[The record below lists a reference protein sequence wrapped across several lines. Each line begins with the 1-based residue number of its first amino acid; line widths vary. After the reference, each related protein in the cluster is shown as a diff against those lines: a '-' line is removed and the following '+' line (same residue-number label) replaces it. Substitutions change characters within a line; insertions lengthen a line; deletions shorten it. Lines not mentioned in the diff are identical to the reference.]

1 MNVLDLIIGIILLI
15 FAVAGLRKGL
25 IIEAFYLASF
35 IVGIFGA
42 MYFSDIVASWLSG
55 FVDAALDYLTVIAF
69 IITFVLFVVLTRF
82 LGRLV
87 SDFVSAIYLGFFD
100 KLGGFLFGILKG
112 GLILSVIIL
121 IMNIFGLSNLIGTQT
136 KKGSFL
142 YPHIEN
148 VANILYKNH
157 EVVRDSMKR
166 SVVADNNIVKFE
178 DCNVI

>member
-1 MNVLDLIIGIILLI
+1 MNVLDLIIGIILIL
-15 FAVAGLRKGL
+15 FAIVGLRKGL

-42 MYFSDIVASWLSG
+42 MYFSDWVASWLSG

-69 IITFVLFVVLTRF
+69 IITFVIFVVLTRF

-87 SDFVSAIYLGFFD
+87 SDLVSSVHLGFFD
-100 KLGGFLFGILKG
+100 KVGGFLFGILKG

-121 IMNIFGLSNLIGTQT
+121 IMNVFGLTNLINTNL
-136 KKGSFL
+136 KRSSFL

-148 VANILYKNH
+148 IANMLYRNH
-157 EVVRDSMKR
+157 EVVRDSMNR
-166 SVVADNNIVKFE
+166 SVVADNSINFE
-178 DCNVI
+178 DCNKI

>member
-1 MNVLDLIIGIILLI
+1 MNVLDLIIGIILLL

-42 MYFSDIVASWLSG
+42 MYFSDVVASWLSG

-87 SDFVSAIYLGFFD
+87 SDLVSAIYLGFFD

-121 IMNIFGLSNLIGTQT
+121 IMNIFGITNLIGTQT
-136 KKGSFL
+136 KKSSFF

-148 VANILYKNH
+148 IANILYKNH
-157 EVVRDSMKR
+157 EVVKDSMNR

-178 DCNVI
+178 DCSKI

>member
-1 MNVLDLIIGIILLI
+1 MNVLDLIIGIILLL

-42 MYFSDIVASWLSG
+42 MYFSDIVTSWLSG

-87 SDFVSAIYLGFFD
+87 SDLVSAIYLGFFD
-100 KLGGFLFGILKG
+100 KLGGFLFGIVKG

-121 IMNIFGLSNLIGTQT
+121 VMNVFGLTNLIGAQT
-136 KKGSFL
+136 KKTSFL
-142 YPHIEN
+142 YPYIEN
-148 VANILYKNH
+148 IANILYKNH

-166 SVVADNNIVKFE
+166 SVVADNSIVKFE